1 MPASPKL
8 ALRQGRDYAELPFT
22 GSSADGGF
30 AMAAETDPVRSV
42 TAKSLSVLSAFSQ
55 RTPHLTLTDIARGAD
70 LPLSTAHRLV
80 GELVA
85 WGGLVRR
92 TDNRYEIGPRLW
104 SLGLLASMSRDL
116 REAALPLM
124 QDLAATTGENVHIA
138 VRSGI
143 RALYVERIAGT
154 RSVATVSRSGA
165 ELPLHATGVGKVLLA
180 HADRATTQKALGQL
194 VRVTAYTVIEPARMM
209 RQIAEIRRRGW
220 AQTAEEMTIGTCSV
234 AVPVRDRE
242 GEVIAA
248 LGVVA
253 SSARRNLLTLVPA
266 LELAARSIARTA
278 AG

>member
-1 MPASPKL
+1 MQSVEPA
-8 ALRQGRDYAELPFT
+8 
-22 GSSADGGF
+22 
-30 AMAAETDPVRSV
+30 PVRTV
-42 TAKSLSVLSAFSQ
+42 TAKSLSILGVFS
-55 RTPHLTLTDIARGAD
+55 RSTPHLTLTEIAAGAD

-92 TDNRYEIGPRLW
+92 ADAHYEIGPRLW
-104 SLGLLASMSRDL
+104 SLGLLASMSREL

-124 QDLAATTGENVHIA
+124 QDLAATTGENIHLA

-154 RSVATVSRSGA
+154 RSVPIVSRNGA

-180 HADRATTQKALGQL
+180 FADRDIAARALQEL
-194 VRVTAYTVIEPARMM
+194 VRVTPFTIVEPARMV

-220 AQTAEEMTIGTCSV
+220 AQTSEEMTVGTCSV
-234 AVPVRDRE
+234 AVPVRNGA
-242 GEVIAA
+242 GEVVAA

-253 SSARRNLLTLVPA
+253 SSTRKALPTLVPA
-266 LELAARSIARTA
+266 LELAARGITRSTGRMP
-278 AG
+278 

>member
-1 MPASPKL
+1 MKRES
-8 ALRQGRDYAELPFT
+8 
-22 GSSADGGF
+22 
-30 AMAAETDPVRSV
+30 ETVRSV
-42 TAKSLSVLSAFSQ
+42 TSRALAVLGAFS
-55 RTPHLTLTDIARGAD
+55 RTTPHLTLTEISARAE
-70 LPLSTAHRLV
+70 LPLSTAHRLI
-80 GELVA
+80 GELVS

-92 TDNRYEIGPRLW
+92 NDNRYEIGPRIW

-154 RSVATVSRSGA
+154 RSVPILSRSGS

-180 HADRATTQKALGQL
+180 FADPATIQQALGRL
-194 VRVTAYTVIEPARMM
+194 VRVTPYAIVEPARMM
-209 RQIAEIRRRGW
+209 RQIADIRRRGW

-234 AVPVRDRE
+234 AVPVRNRKGD
-242 GEVIAA
+242 VIAA

-253 SSARRNLLTLVPA
+253 PSARKGLPALVPA
-266 LELAARSIARTA
+266 LELAARSITRNSAD
-278 AG
+278 

>member
-1 MPASPKL
+1 METESEPA
-8 ALRQGRDYAELPFT
+8 RT
-22 GSSADGGF
+22 
-30 AMAAETDPVRSV
+30 V
-42 TAKSLSVLSAFSQ
+42 TAKSLAILGAFSQ
-55 RTPHLTLTDIARGAD
+55 RTPHLTLTDIAGGAG

-104 SLGLLASMSRDL
+104 SLGLLTSMSRDL

-154 RSVATVSRSGA
+154 RSVPIVSRSGA

-180 HADRATTQKALGQL
+180 FADRATTQKALGQL
-194 VRVTAYTVIEPARMM
+194 VRVTPYTVVEPGRMM
-209 RQIAEIRRRGW
+209 RQLSEIRRRGW

-234 AVPVRDRE
+234 AVPVHNRQ
-242 GEVIAA
+242 GAVIAA

-253 SSARRNLLTLVPA
+253 ASSLKGLLNLVPV
-266 LELAARSIARTA
+266 LELAARSITRTSV
-278 AG
+278 G